1 MLGPHVPHSLDDN
14 AIPFFSAFSNHINLL
29 KAPIQ
34 SWQLLYT
41 HGPREM
47 KAGINKS
54 ISPAAAKEEEGGYFE
69 AD

>member
-1 MLGPHVPHSLDDN
+1 M
-14 AIPFFSAFSNHINLL
+14 
-29 KAPIQ
+29 
-34 SWQLLYT
+34 LYT

-69 AD
+69 ADQARPHGRHLAQTEFQSHVTFEGMSF